1 MGRWGFGGL
10 VIPFHNE
17 VSGPEAISRR
27 QLHPLATLILLSTPA
42 CRAIVIKQPTIS
54 HLNTP
59 HTDVHFIV

>member
-10 VIPFHNE
+10 LIPFHNE
-17 VSGPEAISRR
+17 VSGPEAMSTG
-27 QLHPLATLILLSTPA
+27 QLLPLASLIPLSTPA
-42 CRAIVIKQPTIS
+42 CQAVVRKQPTIG